1 MRVQLLSILALA
13 AAISALPTANSPR
26 DFDPY
31 AYQPG
36 HGCDG
41 ISEVYGCTLEGD
53 VVVCSDSPLGRVW
66 QIANYCWEG
75 STCESRN
82 NIVECYAF

>member
-1 MRVQLLSILALA
+1 MRIQLLSILAFD
-13 AAISALPTANSPR
+13 AAISALPTATHSPR

-31 AYQPG
+31 AYEPG
-36 HGCDG
+36 HDCDG

-53 VVVCSDSPLGRVW
+53 VCVDPPLRLW

-75 STCESRN
+75 STCESRD
-82 NIVECYAF
+82 NIVECYPF